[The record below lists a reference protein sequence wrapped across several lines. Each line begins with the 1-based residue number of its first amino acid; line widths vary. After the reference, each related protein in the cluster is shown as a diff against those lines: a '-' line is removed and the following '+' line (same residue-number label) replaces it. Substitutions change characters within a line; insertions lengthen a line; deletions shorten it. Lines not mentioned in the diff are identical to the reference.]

1 MLLWDTSGV
10 ASHIFTE
17 PLTRF
22 LYYLALA
29 VHHPSEV
36 CRIHPLPSKLLC
48 SQYPIFSLHVFLR
61 LVSCPEAALS
71 ILQVAHHRNKLGGLF
86 LLSVLRLR

>member
-10 ASHIFTE
+10 ALHIFTE
-17 PLTRF
+17 PLTHF

-48 SQYPIFSLHVFLR
+48 SQHPTFHYMYF
-61 LVSCPEAALS
+61 
-71 ILQVAHHRNKLGGLF
+71 
-86 LLSVLRLR
+86 